1 MLNIHREGKPLILVF
16 ALVLLFSIGI
26 AIWISHWAFTTIS
39 IVFGV
44 VLLFLLYFFR
54 NPHRLPPELSLQH
67 IYSPADGKVVVI
79 EEYFE
84 EEFLKEKRT
93 QISIFMSP
101 LDVHRNSSPINGRV
115 LYKRYH
121 PGKYRVAWHPKA
133 SRENEHVTVVI
144 ENNQARLLLR
154 QIAGAMAKR
163 IVNYLNVGDE
173 IGQGEEFGFIKFGSR
188 VDLMLPMDA
197 QIQVTLGQHVKAGI
211 DLIASVDP
219 VQNET
224 IG

>member
-16 ALVLLFSIGI
+16 ALALVFSTSI
-26 AIWISHWAFTTIS
+26 AIWLPHWVFTIIS

-54 NPHRLPPELSLQH
+54 NPHRLPSELSLQH

-84 EEFLKEKRT
+84 EEFLIEKRI
-93 QISIFMSP
+93 QVSIFMSP
-101 LDVHRNSSPINGRV
+101 LDVHLNTSPIGGKV

-121 PGKYRVAWHPKA
+121 SGKYLVAWHPKA
-133 SRENEHVTVVI
+133 SRENEHMTVVI
-144 ENNQARLLLR
+144 ENNHVRLLLR

-163 IVNYLNVGDE
+163 IVNYLSVGDE
-173 IGQGEEFGFIKFGSR
+173 IGQGEEIGFIKFGSR
-188 VDLMLPMDA
+188 VDLMLPLDA
-197 QIQVTLGQHVKAGI
+197 EIKVTLGQHVKAGI
-211 DLIASVDP
+211 DLIAAVDP

-224 IG
+224 TG